1 MADVPH
7 PHIVAP
13 ACSRPEPPVVEGAAE
28 PRWGPGAGERG
39 VHSPNETRSDP
50 PCCRFIA
57 QLLERRSDQEEP
69 TVTLSTQ
76 ILTETRSQVDRAPMA
91 SASAQDRVSFASG
104 LARSE
109 RGERWTRR
117 LFKRM
122 GIFYMCHIGEIVGD
136 TLCSLTKRTGD
147 TLVRPVPILTERP
160 SSTSSSTALNP
171 AMADIPLSTKEL

>member
-1 MADVPH
+1 MRTH
-7 PHIVAP
+7 FT
-13 ACSRPEPPVVEGAAE
+13 E
-28 PRWGPGAGERG
+28 
-39 VHSPNETRSDP
+39 NEIRSDP
-50 PCCRFIA
+50 PCYGFIA
-57 QLLERRSDQEEP
+57 QLLERRSDQEEL
-69 TVTLSTQ
+69 TVTLSSQ

-122 GIFYMCHIGEIVGD
+122 RMSHIGEIVGD

-147 TLVRPVPILTERP
+147 TLVPPVPSI
-160 SSTSSSTALNP
+160 N
-171 AMADIPLSTKEL
+171 D

>member
-1 MADVPH
+1 MSARPFKYELYSSCAPIHRTKHGLTH
-7 PHIVAP
+7 PAVGSSHS
-13 ACSRPEPPVVEGAAE
+13 CWSGGA
-28 PRWGPGAGERG
+28 
-39 VHSPNETRSDP
+39 T
-50 PCCRFIA
+50 
-57 QLLERRSDQEEP
+57 RRSSQS
-69 TVTLSTQ
+69 LSPPRFSQ
-76 ILTETRSQVDRAPMA
+76 RPGLTSTEHLPMA

-147 TLVRPVPILTERP
+147 TLVPPVPSSARP
-160 SSTSSSTALNP
+160 L
-171 AMADIPLSTKEL
+171 LGLV